1 MVVFGEWD
9 MQGGILYII
18 IFLLFDFFQELYSIY
33 K

>member
-18 IFLLFDFFQELYSIY
+18 IFLFDFFQELYSIY